1 MLINFK
7 AKFEESLL
15 LNLELSIAVGVVA
28 AVTILVINKYF
39 GKSISDNKEIISG
52 YDYVKAKVLKKTIKD
67 KSDITLAEIPYPK
80 FAEMRHTLL
89 TGTTGAGKTNAI
101 IELIDQVKAKGER
114 LIIVDT
120 VGTFVEKYYQDG
132 DIILNPLDSRSVSW
146 SFLSECNN
154 EILLKN
160 IAACLIGRS
169 DIHDKFWE
177 DAAQIVFVETAKKV
191 IRENKSTQEFID
203 LLLKVSLEE
212 IQMYLKG
219 TYGYSLMD
227 KRADKMA
234 ISIRATLINAV
245 SVFDILKESK
255 SDNFSIRDWV
265 LTTHAITLADSTSAL
280 KTHPAY
286 PSEDGE
292 AINASAASTTMFLS
306 CKPAERTAL
315 TPLITAWLSIASEA
329 LLQTNPTDKRTWFF
343 IDELHNLKRLPK
355 IETSLAEVRKFGGCF
370 VIGTQMVSQLNAI
383 YGHETAHTIT
393 GLCGTKVVM
402 NVPEPETAK
411 YMSGFLGEKEEIS
424 TMESISY
431 GANTVRDGVNIAQ
444 QTHKKSSVPFNE
456 IMNLKTGEAFI
467 KFAGIDLV
475 TKTKFKLVSATWA
488 FTHADSTSTSQTH
501 LAYLSEG
508 SKAESAS
515 GATTSEN
522 DLLFYGIPLN
532 DEIT

>member
-1 MLINFK
+1 MENNKSTGRPWTDHTTVGGQVLAHRFRMMQQNWRIIGLVGYSSFIIFFLFYLLTHWKAYQIWNYLCCLKAKYRVGMMTLPEHMFNTSFMCDAFGRWKEFADYFIAKTPMLINFK
-7 AKFEESLL
+7 AKFEDSLL
-15 LNLELSIAVGVVA
+15 LNLELSIAVGIA
-28 AVTILVINKYF
+28 ATVIMLIINKYF

-52 YDYVKAKVLKKTIKD
+52 YDYVDAKVLKKAIKE

-80 FAEMRHTLL
+80 FSEARHTII
-89 TGTTGAGKTNAI
+89 TGTTGAGKSNAI

-120 VGTFVEKYYQDG
+120 VGTFVEKYYRDG
-132 DIILNPLDSRSVSW
+132 DIILNPLDPRSVPW
-146 SFLSECNN
+146 SFLSKCND

-160 IAACLIGRS
+160 VAACLIGRS
-169 DIHDKFWE
+169 DTHDKFWE

-191 IRENKSTQEFID
+191 IRENKSTREFID

-212 IQMYLKG
+212 IQSYLKG

-255 SDNFSIRDWV
+255 SDNFSIRNWV
-265 LTTHAITLADSTSAL
+265 IESHAITLADSTSASQ
-280 KTHPAY
+280 THPAY
-286 PSEDGE
+286 PSEGGE
-292 AINASAASTTMFLS
+292 AESAGAASTAARTMFLS

-393 GLCGTKVVM
+393 GLCGTKVVI
-402 NVPEPETAK
+402 N
-411 YMSGFLGEKEEIS
+411 Y
-424 TMESISY
+424 
-431 GANTVRDGVNIAQ
+431 
-444 QTHKKSSVPFNE
+444 
-456 IMNLKTGEAFI
+456 
-467 KFAGIDLV
+467 
-475 TKTKFKLVSATWA
+475 
-488 FTHADSTSTSQTH
+488 
-501 LAYLSEG
+501 
-508 SKAESAS
+508 
-515 GATTSEN
+515 
-522 DLLFYGIPLN
+522 DLLKQ
-532 DEIT
+532 EVC